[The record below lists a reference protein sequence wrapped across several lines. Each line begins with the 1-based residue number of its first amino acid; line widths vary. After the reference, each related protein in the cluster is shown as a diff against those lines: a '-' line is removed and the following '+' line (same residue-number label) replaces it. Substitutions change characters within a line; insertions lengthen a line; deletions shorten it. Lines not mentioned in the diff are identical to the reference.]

1 MTVRTMTSGLMASL
15 GQSVL
20 SMSFDLAGILA
31 GTLLAL
37 YLGVFSLAPW
47 TLALFPGVL
56 SIRGAIG
63 GLFSGRLSTA
73 LHVGTIRAS
82 YTKNTKNFY
91 LLLHAVITLT
101 FASSIVLG
109 LAASVFGVVL
119 WKTTIMDS
127 IDILMVMVTTMG
139 LSLIFIPP
147 ITIGVSI
154 LSFKHGLDP
163 DVIVYPI
170 TSTTDDVI
178 ITVCYIVV
186 LNGFFSSTQLGRY
199 LMILF
204 DLLFLFIVFYFSI
217 KNYREREFMK
227 TVKEFLLTL
236 LLVALIVN
244 VTGSILSRI
253 HAYIQVIGGKP
264 EVYVVYPALIDTM
277 GGVGSI
283 VGSTATTK
291 LALGLISSSFSSIRK
306 HLTEIGGA
314 WIASLVMFT
323 LYPMISFLTH
333 RITALDDLMRFMAQL
348 LVTNILAVS
357 LIIIISYAVA
367 IFTYRRGWDPDNFVI
382 PIESSLADGITTVSL
397 LIALTT
403 IV

>member
-1 MTVRTMTSGLMASL
+1 
-15 GQSVL
+15 
-20 SMSFDLAGILA
+20 MSFDLAGLLA

-101 FASSIVLG
+101 FVSSIVLG
-109 LAASVFGVVL
+109 LAASLFGAVL
-119 WKTTIMDS
+119 WKATLTDS
-127 IDILMVMVTTMG
+127 LDMLTVMITTMG

-147 ITIGVSI
+147 LTIGVSI

-163 DVIVYPI
+163 DVIVYPV
-170 TSTTDDVI
+170 TSTTDDLIV
-178 ITVCYIVV
+178 TVCYILV
-186 LNGFFSSTQLGRY
+186 LNMFFWLTQLGRY

-204 DLLFLFIVFYFSI
+204 DLIFFSIVFYFSI
-217 KNYREREFMK
+217 KNYREKEFMK

-236 LLVALIVN
+236 LLVAFIVN
-244 VTGSILSRI
+244 VTGSTLSRI
-253 HAYIQVIGGKP
+253 HEYIQAIGGKP
-264 EVYVVYPALIDTM
+264 EVYVVYPALIDTL

-314 WIASLVMFT
+314 WMASLVMFT
-323 LYPMISFLTH
+323 IYSMISFLTR

-357 LIIIISYAVA
+357 SIVIISYAVA

-382 PIESSLADGITTVSL
+382 PIESSLADGITTISL
-397 LIALTT
+397 LIALTM